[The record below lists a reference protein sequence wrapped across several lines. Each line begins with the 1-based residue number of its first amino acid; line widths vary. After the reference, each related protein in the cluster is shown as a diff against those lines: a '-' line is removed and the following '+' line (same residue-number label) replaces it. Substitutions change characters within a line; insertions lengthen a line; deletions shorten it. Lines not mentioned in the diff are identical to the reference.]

1 MTKKS
6 GRRVTRRPDVLLP
19 CYLLVDEEL
28 EPLGL
33 LDEDAAP
40 PLEEAPVP
48 PALLDEPPVP
58 ELDDASAG
66 GVLGAVDVVDEE
78 DDPPGTTTVSFS
90 LVVVDEEDEP
100 LGEVV
105 VDPPGT
111 TVVVSFFSHAASA
124 KAPTSTNKYPLRFI
138 STLLS
143 SDVFTR
149 EKCTAGLA
157 IDVPAPGT
165 FLIKDAPWQS
175 LSRQAHPERSVLR
188 ARYDSATTRRGRDDR
203 PSPRT

>member
-1 MTKKS
+1 MY
-6 GRRVTRRPDVLLP
+6 
-19 CYLLVDEEL
+19 YLLVDEEL
-28 EPLGL
+28 DPAGV

-66 GVLGAVDVVDEE
+66 GVLGAVVVVDDE
-78 DDPPGTTTVSFS
+78 DEPPGTTTVSFS
-90 LVVVDEEDEP
+90 FVVVLDEDDP

-143 SDVFTR
+143 SDIHSR
-149 EKCTAGLA
+149 KCTAGLA

-165 FLIKDAPWQS
+165 FLLKDAPW
-175 LSRQAHPERSVLR
+175 RSIALR
-188 ARYDSATTRRGRDDR
+188 ARPAQSALRVRYGNSTTSRGRDDR